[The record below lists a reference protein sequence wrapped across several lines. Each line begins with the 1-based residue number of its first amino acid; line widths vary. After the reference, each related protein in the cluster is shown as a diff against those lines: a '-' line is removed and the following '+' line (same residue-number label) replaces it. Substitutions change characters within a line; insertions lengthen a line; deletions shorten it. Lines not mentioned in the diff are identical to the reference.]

1 MAKEN
6 TFATSTFYITKP
18 ETYEKLE
25 EQYTLVRYLIPTSF
39 AEKSK
44 KERYKLLHVELRGQ
58 LFVPYRTFDYDELDG
73 AYRHVIYALYPKNAE
88 STSITLSFLSND
100 ALEHKRIG
108 FHQMSTFNLI
118 KLLQADY
125 FNTYPHFA
133 SMGDYFIHA
142 KPSGKDW
149 HICLEISIHG
159 ATQNITADKKEEKYQ
174 KFWVTGQA
182 KYFTRPQEHP
192 NDYQKTRFPYYS
204 REIRDGYIIFKQLT
218 PDQIDQHRD
227 ELFYQ
232 YSKKSHPA
240 RLVYHAQNK
249 TKLLPSRGLLL
260 HQFTTAFVERLQTL
274 GINAQ
279 IKHRNWTQY
288 TPPKHAK
295 SLPRHLKQIH
305 LFDNRQNK
313 ATHSIT
319 SYQSL
324 LAEHYGDY
332 EFSVIQTIEEAEC
345 QPVLIIQDTN
355 SDDYEEGGVLFGHV
369 DPYKQIY
376 RKYQDTP
383 KQSIN
388 VNVNGQ
394 EDFKGT
400 QDAYLSYPMIS
411 LTDISEED
419 EDEDEEENGVTE
431 TTWAIQFQVSLY
443 QLYLKNVVI
452 NQKKVSEYLPISGNL
467 KALMNYIYIRKQT
480 YKGTSYHVA
489 VRVADDHLKFYDLRD
504 PEQKVI
510 FSEVTQVWGYDWL
523 DIEDMLYQKY
533 HKKREEGQEVRD
545 YDLILMPK
553 RAVELETVDET
564 VIYKYSELERRLGTR
579 SARQPVDQLFLM
591 PHYDKLREKG
601 MLSYEDLEALGL
613 LGGRKPDGRSET
625 ASVKFWKSLQ
635 EYDELLEEVST
646 SQSRITYDEFVSMRR
661 NEIGRIFK
669 FKKNKKG
676 EYNTNPLLKFYK
688 LIWDVHGFKSDDVQM
703 SKGIWYD
710 LADLAYTVGDV
721 NGFKNA
727 QDKANLVRRFDV
739 LYGDKAEFNLE
750 ELLEATAVQFIR
762 YRQYTVYPYPF
773 YLIEKYI
780 QDVLFH
786 L

>member
-18 ETYEKLE
+18 ESYEQLE
-25 EQYTLVRYLIPTSF
+25 QQYTLIRYLIPPAFS
-39 AEKSK
+39 EKSK
-44 KERYKLLHVELRGQ
+44 KERYKLLHIELRGQ
-58 LFVPYRTFDYDELDG
+58 LSVPYRTYDYDELDG
-73 AYRHVIYALYPKNAE
+73 AYRHVIYALYPKNTDP
-88 STSITLSFLSND
+88 TSITLSFLSNEV
-100 ALEHKRIG
+100 LTYTSIG
-108 FHQMSTFNLI
+108 FHQISTFNLI

-149 HICLEISIHG
+149 HICLGISIHG
-159 ATQNITADKKEEKYQ
+159 ANQNVTSDKKEETYQ
-174 KFWVTGQA
+174 EFWVTGQA

-192 NDYQKTRFPYYS
+192 NDYQKLRFPYYT
-204 REIRDGYIIFKQLT
+204 RQMRDSYVIFEQLS
-218 PDQIDQHRD
+218 PGQIDNHRD
-227 ELFYQ
+227 DLFYQ

-240 RLVYHAQNK
+240 RLVYHAQSS

-260 HQFTTAFVERLQTL
+260 YQFTTAFVEMLQKL
-274 GINAQ
+274 GISAQ
-279 IKHRNWTQY
+279 IKDRTWTQY
-288 TPPKHAK
+288 PPPKHAK
-295 SLPRHLKQIH
+295 SLPRQLKQIY
-305 LFDNRQNK
+305 LFDNRRNK
-313 ATHSIT
+313 TTHPIT

-324 LAEHYGDY
+324 LAEHYSDY
-332 EFSVIQTIEEAEC
+332 TFLVIQTIEEAEH

-355 SDDYEEGGVLFGHV
+355 SDDYEEEGALFFGQL

-376 RKYQDTP
+376 RKYHDTP

-400 QDAYLSYPMIS
+400 QEEYLSYPMIN
-411 LTDISEED
+411 LVEVNG
-419 EDEDEEENGVTE
+419 DEDEEAEEAE

-452 NQKKVSEYLPISGNL
+452 NQKKVSEYLPASGNL
-467 KALMNYIYIRKQT
+467 KALMNYVYIRKQT
-480 YKGTSYHVA
+480 YKGVSYHVA
-489 VRVADDHLKFYDLRD
+489 VRVEDDHLKFYDLRD
-504 PEQKVI
+504 PEQKVA
-510 FSEVTQVWGYDWL
+510 FSEITTLWGYDWL
-523 DIEDMLYQKY
+523 DVEDILFQKY

-545 YDLILMPK
+545 YDLILMPE

-564 VIYKYSELERRLGTR
+564 VIYKYAELERRFGIRT
-579 SARQPVDQLFLM
+579 ARQLIEDLYLT
-591 PHYDKLREKG
+591 PHYNQLREAKG
-601 MLSYEDLEALGL
+601 LLSYEDLEALGL
-613 LGGRKPDGRSET
+613 LDGRKPDGHSET

-635 EYDELLEEVST
+635 EYDELLQEIT
-646 SQSRITYDEFVSMRR
+646 QSRITYDEFVTLRR
-661 NEIGRIFK
+661 DEIGRIFK
-669 FKKNKKG
+669 LKKNKKG
-676 EYNTNPLLKFYK
+676 EYNTNSLLEYYK
-688 LIWDVHGFKSDDVQM
+688 TIWDVTGFKSDDVQM

-710 LADLAYTVGDV
+710 LTDFAYTVGDV
-721 NGFKNA
+721 NGFKDA
-727 QDKANLVRRFDV
+727 QDKANLVRRFDI
-739 LYGDKAEFNLE
+739 LYGDKSGFKLE

-780 QDVLFH
+780 QDVLYH
-786 L
+786 Q